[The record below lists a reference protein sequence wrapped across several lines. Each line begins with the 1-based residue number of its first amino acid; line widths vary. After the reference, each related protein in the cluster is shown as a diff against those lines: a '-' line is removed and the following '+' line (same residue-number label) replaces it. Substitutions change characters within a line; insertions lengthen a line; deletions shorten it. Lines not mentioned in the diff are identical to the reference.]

1 MIDLDKWQE
10 ILSTIRRHKLR
21 TGLTAFGVFWGIFML
36 VVLLGAGTG
45 FRNGVEK
52 EFDVAK
58 NAVFVWT
65 QRTSVPYHGLK
76 AGRFIQLNNDDVAA
90 LLQQVPEAAVVLPRG
105 QLGSVVAQ
113 YGAKS
118 SSFEVKGEYPGYPAI
133 QPFHLTKGRFLNAP
147 DLTER
152 RKVAVIGDR
161 VADVLFPGLDPL
173 GRYFQVKG
181 IFFQIIGI
189 FKGSGKAEQA
199 QQDAQTIIIPL
210 TTLQLAFNKVN
221 QVDYF
226 AFIPKPGIAAKVVE
240 VKAKQLLAKRH
251 DVAPTDDRALGS
263 ANVEEEYGRV
273 QGLFIGIDTFSWFV
287 GLGTILAGIIGVSN
301 IMLIV
306 VKERTKEIGIRKAL
320 GATPGSIV
328 ALIVQE
334 SIVLTAVAG
343 LVGLLFGTALMAGIS
358 HLIAGQTIS
367 FFANPRV
374 NWQVG
379 LLAVTLLAVA
389 GALAGLVPASIAA
402 RVQPVVALKDE

>member
-10 ILSTIRRHKLR
+10 ILATIRRHKLR

-76 AGRFIQLNNDDVAA
+76 AGRFIQLNNDDAAA

-133 QPFHLTKGRFLNAP
+133 QPFHLTQGRFLNAP

-181 IFFQIIGI
+181 IFFQVIGI

-199 QQDAQTIIIPL
+199 QQDAQTVIIPL

-226 AFIPKPGIAAKVVE
+226 AFIPKPGIAAEVVE
-240 VKAKQLLAKRH
+240 TKAKQLLARRH
-251 DVAPTDDRALGS
+251 NVAPTDDRALGS
-263 ANVEEEYGRV
+263 ANVEKEYGRV
-273 QGLFIGIDTFSWFV
+273 QGLFLGIDTFSWFV

-358 HLIAGQTIS
+358 HLIKDQTIS

-374 NWQVG
+374 NWQVA